1 MENKPGGLK
10 LPGFF
15 NRGCVSFEL
24 YESRYAK
31 PPPEKNSGDHSNYS
45 NRVLCAEYYF
55 LRILLT

>member
-31 PPPEKNSGDHSNYS
+31 TAARKE
-45 NRVLCAEYYF
+45 
-55 LRILLT
+55 